1 MTWRPSASLEALR
14 ARARLYQQVRAFF
27 AEREVLEIEAPIMG
41 AAAVTDP
48 YIDSINARC
57 ADTTYYLQPSPEFAM
72 KRLLAAGSGPIYSLG
87 KVFRNGEKG
96 RRHNPEFTLLEW
108 YRTGFDDHQLMA
120 EVAELFEYVL
130 PGLSVRKLS
139 YRNWFKPL
147 QLDPHTASAAE
158 LEAVAREWIDT
169 GIESDDRD
177 LWLDL
182 LVSHVLEPQLDPG
195 LVFVYDYPA
204 SQAALARLTRDST
217 EQLVARRFE
226 VFLNRMELA
235 NGYWELTDA
244 QEQGA
249 RFSAD
254 LAKRA
259 QEQLPTYPS
268 DGKLL
273 QALEHG
279 LPDSAGVALG
289 VDRLLMC
296 ILGVNAIGEVLA
308 FDFDAL

>member
-1 MTWRPSASLEALR
+1 MTWRPSASVEALR

-27 AEREVLEIEAPIMG
+27 VERNVLEIEAPIMG

-48 YIDSINARC
+48 YIDSITARC
-57 ADTTYYLQPSPEFAM
+57 ANTSYYLQPSPEFAM

-108 YRTGFDDHQLMA
+108 YRTGFDDHQLMD
-120 EVAELFEYVL
+120 EVAQLLECVL
-130 PGLSVRKLS
+130 PGLAVRKLS
-139 YRNWFKPL
+139 YRDWFKPL
-147 QLDPHTASAAE
+147 RLDPHTASSAE

-204 SQAALARLTRDST
+204 SQAALARLARDST

-244 QEQGA
+244 QEQRE
-249 RFSAD
+249 RFEAD
-254 LAKRA
+254 LTKRA

-268 DGKLL
+268 DRKLL

-289 VDRLLMC
+289 IDRLLMC
-296 ILGVNAIGEVLA
+296 ILGVHTIGEVLA
-308 FDFDAL
+308 FDVDTL